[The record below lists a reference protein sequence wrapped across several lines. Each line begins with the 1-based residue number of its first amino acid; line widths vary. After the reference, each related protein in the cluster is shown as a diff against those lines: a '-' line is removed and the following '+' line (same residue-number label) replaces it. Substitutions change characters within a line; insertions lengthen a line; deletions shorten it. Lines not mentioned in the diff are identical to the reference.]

1 MYLYIYTYI
10 HTYIYIYPH
19 IYLYIYKYV
28 SMFIYIYIYLYT
40 IGRNAAR
47 CFRAHGFVGVTAS
60 GAARADERLRPTC
73 A

>member
-1 MYLYIYTYI
+1 
-10 HTYIYIYPH
+10 
-19 IYLYIYKYV
+19 
-28 SMFIYIYIYLYT
+28 MFIYIYIYLYT